1 MRRSAGWRREQVSG
15 HQDRGGQGW
24 HAPEVLLGHFD
35 EVLLGHLNR
44 SKMLRR
50 LSRDS
55 QAAERGTGAFDCV
68 DDVKTYF
75 IQPILPSDRPSAS
88 TLPVYTLAVL
98 LEHDG
103 QHLFQ
108 QQHDAQRSCLASS
121 SAPNVKMTQECFWRV
136 PPLSAAVLVPANLF
150 TSPSG

>member
-1 MRRSAGWRREQVSG
+1 MI
-15 HQDRGGQGW
+15 
-24 HAPEVLLGHFD
+24 VLMM
-35 EVLLGHLNR
+35 
-44 SKMLRR
+44 SK
-50 LSRDS
+50 
-55 QAAERGTGAFDCV
+55 
-68 DDVKTYF
+68 
-75 IQPILPSDRPSAS
+75 PILSNLYFHLIDLLRLLCPFI
-88 TLPVYTLAVL
+88 LVVL